1 MSNLFYADYSGP
13 VAVGSYTPRGRS
25 VGGKSASSLVRQG
38 RHPYVTEANLL
49 LRENKEVINKRKAAA
64 ERAQKEYTNSLKKLI
79 ANFTEQKRKQI
90 ANKIAAGK
98 QVNELKRMTSENGK
112 AGKARE
118 KATALRKLKNNLKA
132 NKNRIS
138 NNLHANYNAWA
149 RVWIT
154 KLFDLEFNK
163 GYLPLG
169 EREELKEAINK
180 VKKGLADVI
189 KHDKELKNLKKAA
202 ESAEWTAGWAANNA
216 AEARRKAAEANAKVR
231 RKAAEAAL
239 KRASPSIRLQENR
252 RQINR
257 MIAAARAANQ
267 ASRTFRRQ
275 THLFGPSNMR
285 GRPKRA

>member
-1 MSNLFYADYSGP
+1 MSNSWNALYQGP
-13 VAVGSYTPRGRS
+13 LVVGSNSTQRPILGGRNQS
-25 VGGKSASSLVRQG
+25 VLLRQG
-38 RHPYVTEANLL
+38 THPYATIESVASRKKRNE
-49 LRENKEVINKRKAAA
+49 INKRKAAA

-79 ANFTEQKRKQI
+79 ANLTEQKRKQT
-90 ANKIAAGK
+90 ANKIAAAK
-98 QVNELKRMTSENGK
+98 QANELKK
-112 AGKARE
+112 ATTANLRVAKQME
-118 KATALRKLKNNLKA
+118 KAAALRKLKNNLKA
-132 NKNRIS
+132 NRNRIS
-138 NNLHANYNAWA
+138 NPLRANYNAWA
-149 RVWIT
+149 RVWIE
-154 KLFDLEFNK
+154 KLFNLEFNK

-202 ESAEWTAGWAANNA
+202 ESAEWAAGWAANNA
-216 AEARRKAAEANAKVR
+216 AEARHKAAEANAKAR

-275 THLFGPSNMR
+275 TPLFGPSNMR
-285 GRPKRA
+285 GKPKRT